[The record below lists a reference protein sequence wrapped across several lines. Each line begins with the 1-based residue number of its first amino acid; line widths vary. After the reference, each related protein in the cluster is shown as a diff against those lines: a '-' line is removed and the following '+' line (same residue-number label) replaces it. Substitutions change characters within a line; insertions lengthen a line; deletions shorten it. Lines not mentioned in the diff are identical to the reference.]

1 MYIINVI
8 TLALCLSI
16 VLIFRQLDKNS
27 RSIDKVRKFSDKV
40 KGEFELHFAK
50 KKEELQNASVELDL
64 KQSQSVAAV
73 KRLEKIIEEFDAKTK
88 TYENHISAVTQ
99 LEQRAGEYDTLIK
112 TLFDMTERVEENL
125 LRIKKESSV
134 VDKVDAKLTEQRK
147 TIDILEKKI
156 PSIQNEFS
164 IKNEA
169 QLQQAVSGLLSSIQ
183 SDIAQIEHSTVN
195 SLKKNDEILSA
206 IKQSYETAFEQAAE
220 RADNLEHAAFDKLR
234 NKAVERVEKYHQFL
248 DEKTSSLSEIIKQKI
263 DETQVLVKNFK
274 NSWQQEASEYLNT
287 MRMELQKTTEEYDEV
302 TQKITENFS
311 SFENETKDL
320 SRRINEELFAGDD
333 LLQKMR
339 QKVESETNSLASLI
353 HETSSS
359 LESLAD
365 ERAQYIQSLIS
376 TEIQSL
382 KAFVEEETL
391 QTKSRADTQLSETR
405 ALVENE
411 TAQVRKLV
419 ENETAQ

>member
-1 MYIINVI
+1 
-8 TLALCLSI
+8 
-16 VLIFRQLDKNS
+16 
-27 RSIDKVRKFSDKV
+27 
-40 KGEFELHFAK
+40 
-50 KKEELQNASVELDL
+50 
-64 KQSQSVAAV
+64 
-73 KRLEKIIEEFDAKTK
+73 
-88 TYENHISAVTQ
+88 
-99 LEQRAGEYDTLIK
+99 
-112 TLFDMTERVEENL
+112 MTERVEENL

-359 LESLAD
+359 LESLPMK
-365 ERAQYIQSLIS
+365 ERSIYNLLSVQRYKV
-376 TEIQSL
+376 L
-382 KAFVEEETL
+382 KPL
-391 QTKSRADTQLSETR
+391 
-405 ALVENE
+405 
-411 TAQVRKLV
+411 
-419 ENETAQ
+419 